1 MDFSNFKIATKI
13 GAGFATIVA
22 MIIALGATAW
32 FQLGA
37 VAAGEAQLAVHN
49 LPNVEMAGQI
59 QSLVNAIRRLEARH
73 VLSYDLKDKDALEQ
87 EMATDRQQLASID
100 PIASSRYASAQEQKA
115 WSDYLVHRQQW
126 YAEWDKLRPF
136 SRKSNESQEAQD
148 FAAKAFN
155 SDSQAKFTLSL
166 NDVQALSD
174 YNRKVGAE
182 AWTEGQQTIQVA
194 RWTVLI
200 AIALAVLLAVAL
212 ALVIAG
218 AIARPIAAAV
228 QVAGAIAQG
237 DMTVSIAQRG
247 RDETAQLL
255 HALAGMRS
263 GLVRVVSDVR
273 KGSESVAL
281 ASAEIAK
288 GNQDL
293 SARTE
298 HQASALQQTAASME
312 ELSEQVQH
320 NAANAQ
326 QANQLASSAS
336 AVAVRGGQVVERVV
350 GTMRDINS
358 AAKKIADIIGVI
370 DGIAFQ
376 TNILA
381 LNAAVEAA
389 RAGEQG
395 RGFAVVASEVRS
407 LAGRSA
413 DAAKEIKSLI
423 HASVERVEQGTLL
436 VDEAGSTMTEVVD
449 AIRMVSVLVGEINA
463 ASKQQAS
470 GVAQVGAAVR
480 QMDQTTQQNAALVE
494 QMAAAG
500 HSLNSQAS
508 ALVEVVSVFRL
519 ERQELPLLR

>member
-237 DMTVSIAQRG
+237 DNGSVATGVDKLRHQRAVVGAERG
-247 RDETAQLL
+247 RVD
-255 HALAGMRS
+255 RS
-263 GLVRVVSDVR
+263 GERLRDSERHERKREDERDRQEEVERDPGDVDP
-273 KGSESVAL
+273 
-281 ASAEIAK
+281 EIADRL
-288 GNQDL
+288 GRR
-293 SARTE
+293 A
-298 HQASALQQTAASME
+298 H
-312 ELSEQVQH
+312 
-320 NAANAQ
+320 
-326 QANQLASSAS
+326 
-336 AVAVRGGQVVERVV
+336 
-350 GTMRDINS
+350 
-358 AAKKIADIIGVI
+358 
-370 DGIAFQ
+370 
-376 TNILA
+376 
-381 LNAAVEAA
+381 EAA
-389 RAGEQG
+389 R
-395 RGFAVVASEVRS
+395 
-407 LAGRSA
+407 
-413 DAAKEIKSLI
+413 
-423 HASVERVEQGTLL
+423 
-436 VDEAGSTMTEVVD
+436 
-449 AIRMVSVLVGEINA
+449 
-463 ASKQQAS
+463 
-470 GVAQVGAAVR
+470 
-480 QMDQTTQQNAALVE
+480 
-494 QMAAAG
+494 
-500 HSLNSQAS
+500 
-508 ALVEVVSVFRL
+508 
-519 ERQELPLLR
+519 